1 MILIIY
7 LSFFGIETKRLN
19 NPISNKVKNIDENLN
34 LELKKIKIILDPI
47 KLKLKAKTVGSKLTF
62 ENKIV
67 ELENIKTKKHA

>member
-1 MILIIY
+1 MKIFIKIISSLISLILILIIY

-47 KLKLKAKTVGSKLTF
+47 KLKLKAV
-62 ENKIV
+62 NK
-67 ELENIKTKKHA
+67 KK